1 MKRAR
6 NSGEWQRLSWGMACS
21 VVLHVAVLAA
31 LENQLLAPVE
41 PGENRPLPS
50 STALSESELEELV
63 AAIENPPEPIRRAP
77 LPPPPKPPTPRPEGQ
92 VVEIPPPEREE
103 TPDDARFLSEY
114 DSKVEQ
120 EQVAARNAPPTP
132 AMRKSDRR
140 LISAGDDMDGT
151 QDGERNRKA
160 EKPPERRRAEVEKAG
175 DAQREAAKAKAETRA
190 KADARRRTEQ
200 APAVTE
206 GAGPFR
212 LAEEEGSREAT
223 APPSGGQAGGAP
235 APESYKALLPTL
247 GPEDLAQMQ
256 GSIDHVEDVE
266 KGEATFLNTRE
277 YKYAWF
283 FNRVKRSVQQQWN
296 AVDVH
301 RRYDPY
307 GRVYGVRD
315 RLTVVEVTLTE
326 DGQLDDIYIKKD
338 SGVAFLDEA
347 ALQAFRDAAPFP
359 NPPTGLRDDDGRIRF
374 SFGFYLEINGRGFR
388 MFRYR

>member
-1 MKRAR
+1 MRER
-6 NSGEWQRLSWGMACS
+6 DPGIGRRLLAATALS
-21 VVLHVAVLAA
+21 VAVHVAA
-31 LENQLLAPVE
+31 LPGLEALLLQPVE
-41 PGENRPLPS
+41 PSDLPPPAAV
-50 STALSESELEELV
+50 TVLGDAEVDDLI
-63 AAIENPPEPIRRAP
+63 AAIQDPPPTVPQAP
-77 LPPPPKPPTPRPEGQ
+77 LPPPPKPPAPRPDGQ

-114 DSKVEQ
+114 DSKVDR
-120 EQVAARNAPPTP
+120 EQVSARNAPPTP

-140 LISAGDDMDGT
+140 LISTGDDLEGAV
-151 QDGERNRKA
+151 DGERNRPQEKEPERTAA
-160 EKPPERRRAEVEKAG
+160 EKREGDAERQADRQRAE
-175 DAQREAAKAKAETRA
+175 QRAPTP
-190 KADARRRTEQ
+190 ADRRRTEQ
-200 APAVTE
+200 ATPLTE

-212 LAEEEGSREAT
+212 RADEAGDRRAA

-235 APESYKALLPTL
+235 APPSYKALLPTL
-247 GPEDLAQMQ
+247 GPEEMAAMQ

-277 YKYAWF
+277 YKFAWF

-307 GRVYGVRD
+307 GKVYGVRD
-315 RLTVVEVTLTE
+315 RLTVVEVTLNA
-326 DGQLDDIYIKKD
+326 DGTLDDIYVKKD

-347 ALQAFRDAAPFP
+347 ALRAFREAAPFP
-359 NPPTGLRDDDGRIRF
+359 NPPDGLRDDDGRIRF

>member
-1 MKRAR
+1 MRR
-6 NSGEWQRLSWGMACS
+6 TRSTGEIQRLAWGLVCS
-21 VVLHVAVLAA
+21 LVVHAAVLAA
-31 LENQLLAPVE
+31 LEGRLLAPVE
-41 PGENRPLPS
+41 PGENQPLPA
-50 STALSESELEELV
+50 STALSEAELDELV
-63 AAIENPPEPIRRAP
+63 AAIENPPEPVRRQP
-77 LPPPPKPPTPRPEGQ
+77 LPPPPKPPAPRPEGQ
-92 VVEIPPPEREE
+92 VVEIPPPAREE

-114 DSKVEQ
+114 DSKVDK
-120 EQVAARNAPPTP
+120 EQVASRNAPPTP

-140 LISAGDDMDGT
+140 LISAGDDMSGAV
-151 QDGERNRKA
+151 DGERNRPA
-160 EKPPERRRAEVEKAG
+160 EQQPDRRVAEVEKEG
-175 DAQREAAKAKAETRA
+175 EAQQEAPRAKAESRA
-190 KADARRRTEQ
+190 KPDTQRRTEE
-200 APAVTE
+200 APAMTE

-212 LAEEEGSREAT
+212 KAEREGSQEAT

-235 APESYKALLPTL
+235 APPSYKALLPTL
-247 GPEDLAQMQ
+247 GPEELAAMQ
-256 GSIDHVEDVE
+256 GSIDHVEDVD

-315 RLTVVEVTLTE
+315 RLTVVEVTLTA

-347 ALQAFRDAAPFP
+347 ALKAFREAAPFP
-359 NPPTGLRDDDGRIRF
+359 NPPDGLRDDDGRIRF